1 MNGAHQD
8 REKIDD
14 SWRQKIV
21 SHFNL
26 GAPVAIL
33 CEAANHLFAAAI
45 RGSLD

>member
-33 CEAANHLFAAAI
+33 CEVANHLFAAAI